1 MCCKHL
7 SFHAKFT
14 LSYVEQRFT
23 IMSAIKTTR
32 DDISVQ
38 NIILKNKQSSAVNAP
53 QKTSAYPAID
63 QSVSTAPPV
72 HFKRKFY
79 QQRKGDR
86 RKNERRLQH
95 QNVFLDTR
103 SHHDRRK
110 NDRLVSLLGIK

>member
-1 MCCKHL
+1 
-7 SFHAKFT
+7 
-14 LSYVEQRFT
+14 
-23 IMSAIKTTR
+23 MSVIKTTR

-38 NIILKNKQSSAVNAP
+38 NIIIKNQQSAAVNAP
-53 QKTSAYPAID
+53 HKSSAYPATE

-72 HFKRKFY
+72 NFKRKFY

-86 RKNERRLQH
+86 RKKERRLQH

-110 NDRLVSLLGIK
+110 TDRRKSVHDNKAENPKNTATKKGVDILV